1 MKILYLITVL
11 TLAWSMS
18 VDAGLYRWV
27 DENGKVHYGDRI
39 PPAYAQNGHVK
50 LRKNG
55 LTEERVESVEER
67 KKKIEAVKAEKALE
81 ELRKVK
87 QHEADLQE
95 MRDTQLRSMFS
106 NVEELEAVY
115 QSKLEMADGGIAI
128 LQSRHAKLSESLEK
142 LEARHERIVNP
153 NDKNKL
159 GMKIEDILDNLH
171 IYQQAITDNQI
182 ERTKIEERYK
192 HDLVRFILLTTQDKK
207 AKSKEGSL

>member
-1 MKILYLITVL
+1 MKTLYLLLVL
-11 TLAWSMS
+11 TLTWSTS
-18 VDAGLYRWV
+18 AHSGLYRWV
-27 DENGKVHYGDRI
+27 DEAGKVHYGDRI

-50 LRKNG
+50 LYKNG
-55 LTEERVESVEER
+55 LTKERVESAKAR
-67 KKKIEAVKAEKALE
+67 KKKIEELKKEKEAQKRLKA
-81 ELRKVK
+81 K

-106 NVEELEAVY
+106 SVEELEVVY

-128 LQSRHAKLSESLEK
+128 LQARHKKLSDSLEM

-171 IYQQAITDNQI
+171 IYQQAITENQI
-182 ERTKIEERYK
+182 ERDKISKRYK
-192 HDLVRFILLTTQDKK
+192 KDLIRFSILAAQDE
-207 AKSKEGSL
+207 KEKE